1 MTSQQGQEQ
10 QWAADL
16 KKALHTSGQPVRLSL
31 DKEKKQLHKD
41 MTHETQKLRVLLK
54 QKMPREKINTQVQT
68 IIQLRAEQLS
78 LLIQTQKKQPTQRDE
93 KTLMPYIQAYYTDCY
108 ALVHSIDAFYGR

>member
-1 MTSQQGQEQ
+1 MESKQRQEQ

-31 DKEKKQLHKD
+31 DEEKKQLHQN
-41 MTHETQKLRVLLK
+41 MTHETQKLRILLK
-54 QKMPREKINTQVQT
+54 QKAPKEKIDTQIQT

-78 LLIQTQKKQPTQRDE
+78 LLIQTLKKQPTQLDE
-93 KTLMPYIQAYYTDCY
+93 KTLTPYIQAYYTDCY
-108 ALVHSIDAFYGR
+108 TLVHSIDAFYDR